1 MNRVVS
7 ILSLILFLLYSLAV
21 YSQTVD
27 EPERNF
33 NHFYEHALVHQ
44 KEVMPYPHLREIDV
58 VWGTTI
64 WRTIDLRMKF
74 NQFFYYPLEK
84 QGSQGRRNFAYTI
97 WDAVV
102 NNDIPIYE
110 DDEFKIP
117 LDNDEF
123 VFRYTKADTL
133 ILEIEDDDENYEYKT
148 VLVPKEF
155 NSEDILQV
163 RLKEAWFVEKQTTRQ
178 NVRILGFCLARDLFK
193 EVGMERDFI
202 GTVELFWIPMT
213 SYNVR
218 KLLVTHEAYYADNI
232 AHLPT
237 WDEIFVS
244 RMFDSYITRESNV
257 FNRTISSY
265 LTGLDAILESNRIEE
280 MLLEIGSDMWE
291 Y

>member
-1 MNRVVS
+1 MH
-7 ILSLILFLLYSLAV
+7 
-21 YSQTVD
+21 SQTVD
-27 EPERNF
+27 EPQRNF
-33 NHFYEHALVHQ
+33 NHFYEHSLVHQ

-64 WRTIDLRMKF
+64 WRTIDLRMKY
-74 NQFFYYPLEK
+74 NQFFYFPLEK
-84 QGSQGRRNFAYTI
+84 QGSQGRRNFAYTV

-155 NSEDILQV
+155 NSEDILQI

-265 LTGLDAILESNRIEE
+265 LTGLDAILESNRIED